1 MASMSERNL
10 ENAAWSWLPPLV
22 FAASFLLLWATGTN
36 ETWFF
41 RLNAWSAATGP
52 QLWAGI
58 TIFGDALV
66 LLALALPI
74 LWYRPQWA
82 WALLVA
88 AVVTTAITHSIKP
101 WLALPRPAAVLGA
114 DAITII
120 GPELRA
126 KAMPSGHAAA
136 SLTLAGALVPAMKA
150 WGPRVAVLLFMT
162 LVALSR
168 VVVGAHWPMDVMA
181 GALIGWLSGMISL
194 RLMGDRAWMTNRVA
208 VGILALAFAGC
219 AVALFFFRTGYPG
232 TYGIQVAV
240 GIACLGFAA
249 LIVRQ
254 IREPMT
260 DA

>member
-1 MASMSERNL
+1 MSDRDLRNS
-10 ENAAWSWLPPLV
+10 AWNWLPPLA
-22 FAASFLLLWATGTN
+22 FAAAFLLLWATGTN
-36 ETWFF
+36 EAWFY
-41 RLNAWSAATGP
+41 RLNGWSATTGP
-52 QLWAGI
+52 QMWAGI

-88 AVVTTAITHSIKP
+88 AVVTTIATHTLKP

-136 SLTLAGALVPAMKA
+136 ALTLAGALVLAMKG

-162 LVALSR
+162 LVAVSR

-194 RLMGDRAWMTNRVA
+194 RLMGDRAWMTNRIA
-208 VGILALAFAGC
+208 VGILALAFTGC

-232 TYGIQVAV
+232 TYGIQVVV
-240 GIACLGFAA
+240 GIVCLGFGVQIA
-249 LIVRQ
+249 RQ
-254 IREPMT
+254 LSSERQSMT